1 MSKECILKKIS
12 HILFLLLFC
21 SGLSSAQVQLSPL
34 LSDPHRQASGQG
46 SGGNYRLAATTAIV
60 NVKDTLKL
68 PFFDDFTSLTSPID
82 SFHNKITDPVTM
94 TTHGLHGLYDGDE
107 ILIFDVRDSASS
119 PGLLLS
125 HLNTK
130 HYTKRIDPFT
140 VGLYS
145 DQNLTIPVLGNDS
158 IIVETR
164 VGAWVRKN
172 YQWSQNP
179 DTLKWVNAGGVYI
192 NDRYA
197 IDPPS
202 HHVATFDGLDATGKG
217 YSTLNTDGLS
227 DVLTSLPIDL
237 SSNTPADSLIMS
249 FYWQGAGI
257 GERPDITDSLHL
269 QFKDQTG
276 TWKIVWSMKGDSTA
290 FSQVML
296 PVTDPLYFHNGFQF
310 RFRSFGKVS
319 GSYDVWNLDYI
330 LLDTGRTVTYPYHPD
345 LTISKIPVSILKNY
359 TAIPY
364 RDFFSATVKPLIDSG
379 NYVLRNLSLSK
390 TTSPRASIDPDPRI
404 TGITDD
410 FSKAFFQRIA
420 PDALVYDTTEMS
432 LYFPIDPNLITDQNK
447 PVKLKYTI
455 SGATSDVQV
464 EGVQYKCNDSAFAYN
479 MLDNYY
485 AYDDS
490 SAEWGVGISGAG
502 EFAVKYVIV
511 EPSMNDT
518 LIGVDI
524 YFPQIQT
531 NQAGQPF
538 VLTIWQS
545 IQPDNILKKQS
556 IALSYTSLNRFKR
569 YMLDEIIIVSDS
581 FYIGY
586 DQSSNFFVQMGFDK
600 NTDSHTNVFYNVS
613 GSWLPFTEPGSVM
626 IRPVFGSSVSQTTS
640 VLNPNASALACE
652 VFPNPGT
659 GVFHISG
666 DIDRIVLTDL
676 SGRTVLEKDFTNNG
690 IKELD
695 ASSLPEG
702 LYLLRVYNEKS
713 SGVKKVVISR

>member
-1 MSKECILKKIS
+1 LRKIS

-34 LSDPHRQASGQG
+34 LSDPHRQSSAQG
-46 SGGNYRLAATTAIV
+46 SGGNYRLAATAAITT
-60 NVKDTLKL
+60 VKDTLKL
-68 PFFDDFTSLTSPID
+68 PFFDDFTSLTPPID
-82 SFHNKITDPVTM
+82 SFHNKVTDTVTM

-107 ILIFDVRDSASS
+107 ISIFDVTGPNTNSQLQ
-119 PGLLLS
+119 P
-125 HLNTK
+125 HLNTR

-140 VGLYS
+140 VGLYA
-145 DQNLTIPVLGNDS
+145 DQNLTIPVLGNDTVIIETS
-158 IIVETR
+158 I
-164 VGAWVRKN
+164 GAWIRSD
-172 YQWSQNP
+172 YQWNQNP
-179 DTLKWVNAGGVYI
+179 DTLKWINAGGVYI
-192 NDRYA
+192 NDRYC
-197 IDPPS
+197 ISPPS
-202 HHVATFDGLDATGKG
+202 YNVATFDGMDATGKG
-217 YSTLNTDGLS
+217 YSTLNADGLS

-237 SSNTPADSLIMS
+237 SPYVPADNLILS

-276 TWKIVWSMKGDSTA
+276 AWKIVWSMQGDSTA

-296 PVTDPLYFHNGFQF
+296 AVTDPLYFHNGFQF

-364 RDFFSATVKPLIDSG
+364 RDFFSAAIRPVKSSE
-379 NYVLRNLSLSK
+379 NYVVKYLSLSTASNPFGHI
-390 TTSPRASIDPDPRI
+390 TT
-404 TGITDD
+404 
-410 FSKAFFQRIA
+410 
-420 PDALVYDTTEMS
+420 DTTKGIS
-432 LYFPIDPNLITDQNK
+432 DAFSNISFQPIADPNAYIVGPGLANLSFPIDGSKITDQGRA
-447 PVKLKYTI
+447 VKLKYTI
-455 SGATSDVQV
+455 SGETSDVQV
-464 EGVQYKCNDSAFAYN
+464 EGVQYKCNDSASSYN

-511 EPSMNDT
+511 KPGMNDT

-524 YFPQIQT
+524 YFPQIQA
-531 NQAGQPF
+531 NQSGQPF

-556 IALSYTSLNRFKR
+556 IALTYTSLNRFKR

-600 NTDSHTNVFYNVS
+600 NTDSHNNVFYNVS

-626 IRPVFGSSVSQTTS
+626 IRPVFGSSVSQTTGIFS
-640 VLNPNASALACE
+640 PDASALVCE

-666 DIDRIVLTDL
+666 DINRIVLTDL
-676 SGRTVLEKDFTNNG
+676 SGRTLLEKDFTANDT
-690 IKELD
+690 KELD

-702 LYLLRVYNEKS
+702 LYLLRVYNEQS